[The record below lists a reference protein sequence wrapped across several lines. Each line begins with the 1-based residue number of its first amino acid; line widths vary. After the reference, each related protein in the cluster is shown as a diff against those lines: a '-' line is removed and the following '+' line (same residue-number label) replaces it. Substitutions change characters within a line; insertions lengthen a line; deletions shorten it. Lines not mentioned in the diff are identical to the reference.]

1 MRRISL
7 SDSNFK
13 LYTDFLS
20 TRSEQVIGY
29 FFINRLLQPSSLI
42 ILGKNTYHKPL
53 NNLGIKDISQKT
65 GFTLLEIKVIL
76 FLVGIFVAGFL
87 VKSFWISG
95 NENPVNYDYSAQ
107 DSLFLSINTV
117 ESGAETKLADKD
129 KNVDYKQEV
138 LDFRKPEFNS
148 GKSNVLPA
156 EKSIDINKAGKNTFE
171 ELPGIGPKTA
181 DKIISYRKNI
191 NRFSKLEELMKVKGI
206 GKTKFNKIKKYLY
219 IEK

>member
-1 MRRISL
+1 M
-7 SDSNFK
+7 
-13 LYTDFLS
+13 
-20 TRSEQVIGY
+20 
-29 FFINRLLQPSSLI
+29 LQPSSLI

-117 ESGAETKLADKD
+117 ENGAETKLADKD

-148 GKSNVLPA
+148 AKSNTLPA

-181 DKIISYRKNI
+181 DKIISYRENVG
-191 NRFSKLEELMKVKGI
+191 RFSKLEDLLKVNGI

>member
-1 MRRISL
+1 M
-7 SDSNFK
+7 
-13 LYTDFLS
+13 
-20 TRSEQVIGY
+20 IGY
-29 FFINRLLQPSSLI
+29 FFITHLLQPPLLI
-42 ILGKNTYHKPL
+42 ILGKNSYHKPL

-87 VKSFWISG
+87 IKSFWISED
-95 NENPVNYDYSAQ
+95 ENPVNYDYSAK
-107 DSLFLSINTV
+107 DSLFLSIDKV
-117 ESGAETKLADKD
+117 ERGAETKAKDKD

-171 ELPGIGPKTA
+171 ELPGIGLKTA